1 METTDKR
8 SMTFDRMINSNLE
21 MTIEDDS
28 QESEDSE
35 QHKSH
40 QKLESVQPNQTTYNL
55 AQVIKNFRDLNNK
68 QLEEDQM

>member
-8 SMTFDRMINSNLE
+8 SITFDRMINSNLE

-40 QKLESVQPNQTTYNL
+40 QKLESIQPNQTTYNL
-55 AQVIKNFRDLNNK
+55 AQVIKNLRDLKNK

>member
-35 QHKSH
+35 QHKSQ
-40 QKLESVQPNQTTYNL
+40 QKLESLQPNQTTYNL
-55 AQVIKNFRDLNNK
+55 AQVIKNLRDLKNQ

>member
-8 SMTFDRMINSNLE
+8 SMTFDRMINSNLD

-35 QHKSH
+35 
-40 QKLESVQPNQTTYNL
+40 
-55 AQVIKNFRDLNNK
+55 
-68 QLEEDQM
+68 

>member
-1 METTDKR
+1 
-8 SMTFDRMINSNLE
+8 MTFDRMINSNLE

-35 QHKSH
+35 QHKSP

-55 AQVIKNFRDLNNK
+55 AQVIKNLRDLNNK